1 MKINLNLST
10 RPLENHR
17 RFVAGAGLLGLV
29 GLVALLVLSQKVY
42 STWSANRAVRADIA
56 RIQREINQSEAR
68 QQQFA
73 RYFDTPEATQV
84 LDRSAFL
91 NSLIEERSFPWPK
104 IFDDLEQTLPGGVR
118 IVNIA
123 PRLQGGRAQVKL
135 TIAAMDDD
143 SKVKFI
149 RALEASKVFSDVH
162 VRDEKYLEQTQGRGG
177 VTISDDKITVTIDA
191 TYSTI

>member
-1 MKINLNLST
+1 MRINLNLST

-17 RFVAGAGLLGLV
+17 RFIAGAGLLAFV
-29 GLVALLVLSQKVY
+29 GLAALLILSQKVY
-42 STWSANRAVRADIA
+42 ATWSANRAVRADIS

-73 RYFDTPEATQV
+73 RYFDTPDAKQV
-84 LDRSAFL
+84 LDRSGFL

-104 IFDDLEQTLPGGVR
+104 IFEDLEQTLPSGVR

-135 TIAAMDDD
+135 TIAAMDDE

-177 VTISDDKITVTIDA
+177 VTISDDKITVTLDA